1 MSADDEELRTS
12 RNKGIAGDAQKDASR
27 RCIGTP
33 AIPLIGTPAIP
44 IRPPSSSVV
53 NTIMRTFARA
63 RHQETTSQWAGISA
77 HWGWLYQLPLA
88 ELYDVAGLR
97 VELEVCACKINSA
110 TTSWRD
116 AIKNVCVRPPLHS
129 HRSQLLLTATPRL
142 PWYRRVAALL
152 TEA

>member
-12 RNKGIAGDAQKDASR
+12 RNKGIAGGAQKDASR
-27 RCIGTP
+27 RC
-33 AIPLIGTPAIP
+33 IGTPAIP

-116 AIKNVCVRPPLHS
+116 AIKTFAFGRRSTATARSYCSQPPLGYHG
-129 HRSQLLLTATPRL
+129 TAVGQHCTHH
-142 PWYRRVAALL
+142 AL